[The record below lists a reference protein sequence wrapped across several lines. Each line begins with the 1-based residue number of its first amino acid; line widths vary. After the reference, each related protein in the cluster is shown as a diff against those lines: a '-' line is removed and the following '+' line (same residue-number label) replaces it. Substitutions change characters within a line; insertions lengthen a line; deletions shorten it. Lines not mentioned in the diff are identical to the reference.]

1 MTQTLNFFKKIYK
14 AIENAQM
21 QRAIRLIQ
29 DRMMRN
35 KIYRETYS
43 ELSRLTDKELNDIG
57 ISRGMIH
64 SIAMEA
70 YFDGRVETNPSLRG
84 WV

>member
-1 MTQTLNFFKKIYK
+1 MTQILNFFKKIYK

-21 QRAIRLIQ
+21 QKGVMLVQ
-29 DRMMRN
+29 ERMMR
-35 KIYRETYS
+35 KRIYRETYA
-43 ELSRLTDKELNDIG
+43 ELSKLTDKELNDIG

-70 YFDGRVETNPSLRG
+70 YFDGRVETNPSLRD
-84 WV
+84 WA